1 MRKSIFALLLLAVTS
16 CAIGKETGSIYVEN
30 NSGQSIDSVVINA
43 NGYYL
48 IKVYK
53 IESGQTKKVE
63 VNSKNIK
70 ETHHIKMVPV
80 IYVGGK
86 SVQASYFYNDLSGFE
101 GNYKVS
107 IDKQMTAKWKL
118 LK

>member
-1 MRKSIFALLLLAVTS
+1 MRKLIVAVLLLAITS
-16 CAIGKETGSIYVEN
+16 CAIGKETSSIYVEN
-30 NSGQSIDSVVINA
+30 NSGQLIDSVVINA

-53 IESGQTKKVE
+53 IASGQTKKRE
-63 VNSKNIK
+63 VNSKDVK
-70 ETHHIKMVPV
+70 GTHHIKMVPV

-86 SVQASYFYNDLSGFE
+86 AVQAAYFYNDLSGFE

-107 IDKQMTAKWKL
+107 IDEQMTVKWEI